1 MKLFRTLLLAT
12 GLAAAALAP
21 ALIPTAAAAQDI
33 KPRIIRFGYGLSES
47 SNQGRAVK
55 FFAEEMSKRSGGKLK
70 VKGFGDASLGNDI
83 QMQNALIGG
92 AQEMMVGSTATL
104 VGIVKDFGV
113 YDLPFLFNDEKEADA
128 VLDGPFGQKLINSLN
143 EKGLVGLVYWENGF
157 RNLTNSKRPI
167 TKAEDLGGVKLRVM
181 QNPVYIDMFNRFGA
195 NAVPLAFSELFTAL
209 ETGTVDGQE
218 NPVTT
223 IQSSKFYE
231 VQKYLTI
238 SKHVYSP
245 WILLASKRWY
255 DGLSADEKKIVQ
267 ESAIAS
273 RDFER
278 KDSREASTQSIAY
291 LKEKGMQINE
301 LSAAELDRMRELV
314 KPAFDKYAAEGG
326 ADLLKDLQAEITKVR
341 K

>member
-1 MKLFRTLLLAT
+1 MKLLRSVLLAT
-12 GLAAAALAP
+12 GLAAAILAP
-21 ALIPTAAAAQDI
+21 VAASAQDI
-33 KPRIIRFGYGLSES
+33 KPRLIRFGYGLSES

-55 FFAEEMSKRSGGKLK
+55 FFVEEMSKRSGGKLK
-70 VKGFGDASLGNDI
+70 VKGFADASLGSDI

-104 VGIVKDFGV
+104 VGIVKDFAV
-113 YDLPFLFNDEKEADA
+113 FDLPFLFNNEQEADA
-128 VLDGPFGQKLINSLN
+128 VFDGPFGQKLAAKLTD
-143 EKGLVGLVYWENGF
+143 KGLVGLVYWENGF
-157 RNLTNSKRPI
+157 RNLTNSKRPVE
-167 TKAEDLGGVKLRVM
+167 KVEDLKGIKLRVM
-181 QNPVYIDMFNRFGA
+181 QNPVYIDMFNGFGA
-195 NAVPLAFSELFTAL
+195 NAVPLSFSELFTAM

-245 WILLASKRWY
+245 WIVLASKRWY
-255 DGLSADEKKIVQ
+255 DGLSNDERKIINEAAV
-267 ESAIAS
+267 AS

-278 KDSREASTQSIAY
+278 KDSREASKQSIAY
-291 LKEKGMQINE
+291 LKDKGMQINE
-301 LSAAELDRMRELV
+301 LSDAELGRMREMV
-314 KPAFDKYAAEGG
+314 KPAMDKFAADGG
-326 ADLLKDLQAEITKVR
+326 ADLLNELQGEINKVR

>member
-1 MKLFRTLLLAT
+1 MFRKLLLAT
-12 GLAAAALAP
+12 GIAAALLAP
-21 ALIPTAAAAQDI
+21 ITASAQDV
-33 KPRIIRFGYGLSES
+33 KTRIIRFGYGLSES

-55 FFAEEMSKRSGGKLK
+55 YFADELSKRSGGKLK
-70 VKGFGDASLGNDI
+70 LKGFGDASLGSDI

-113 YDLPFLFNDEKEADA
+113 YDLPFLFNNEKEADA
-128 VLDGPFGQKLINSLN
+128 VLDGPFGEKLLKSLN
-143 EKGLVGLVYWENGF
+143 DKGLVGLVYWENGF

-167 TKAEDLGGVKLRVM
+167 TKVEDMGGIKLRVM

-238 SKHVYSP
+238 SRHVYSP
-245 WILLASKRWY
+245 WIVLASKRWY
-255 DGLSADEKKIVQ
+255 DGLSADEKKILNEAAV
-267 ESAIAS
+267 AS

-278 KDSREASTQSIAY
+278 KDSREASAQSVAY

-301 LSAAELDRMRELV
+301 LSPAELDRMREMV
-314 KPAFDKYAAEGG
+314 KPAFDKYAADGG
-326 ADLLKDLQAEITKVR
+326 AEVLKDLQAAITAAR

>member
-1 MKLFRTLLLAT
+1 MFRKLLLAT
-12 GLAAAALAP
+12 GIAAALLAP
-21 ALIPTAAAAQDI
+21 VAASAQDV
-33 KPRIIRFGYGLSES
+33 KTRIIRFGYGLSES

-55 FFAEEMSKRSGGKLK
+55 YFAEELSKRSGGKLK
-70 VKGFGDASLGNDI
+70 VKGFGDASLGSDI

-113 YDLPFLFNDEKEADA
+113 YDLPFLFNNEKEADA
-128 VLDGPFGQKLINSLN
+128 VLDGPFGEKLLKSLN
-143 EKGLVGLVYWENGF
+143 DKGLVGLVYWENGF

-167 TKAEDLGGVKLRVM
+167 TKLEDMGGIKLRVM

-195 NAVPLAFSELFTAL
+195 NAVPLAFSELFTAM

-238 SKHVYSP
+238 SRHVYSP
-245 WILLASKRWY
+245 WIMLASKRWY
-255 DGLSADEKKIVQ
+255 DGLSADEKKMLNEAAV
-267 ESAIAS
+267 AS

-278 KDSREASTQSIAY
+278 KDSREASAQSIAY

-301 LSAAELDRMRELV
+301 LSPAELERMREMV
-314 KPAFDKYAAEGG
+314 KPAFDKYAADGG
-326 ADLLKDLQAEITKVR
+326 ADVLKDLQGAIAASR

>member
-1 MKLFRTLLLAT
+1 MFRKLLLAT
-12 GLAAAALAP
+12 GIAAALLAP
-21 ALIPTAAAAQDI
+21 VAASAQDV
-33 KPRIIRFGYGLSES
+33 KTRIIRFGYGLSES

-55 FFAEEMSKRSGGKLK
+55 YFAEELSKRSGGKLK
-70 VKGFGDASLGNDI
+70 VKGFGDASLGSDI

-113 YDLPFLFNDEKEADA
+113 YDLPFLFNNEKEADA
-128 VLDGPFGQKLINSLN
+128 VLDGPFGEKLLKSLN
-143 EKGLVGLVYWENGF
+143 DKGLVGLVYWENGF

-167 TKAEDLGGVKLRVM
+167 TKLEDMGGIKLRVM

-195 NAVPLAFSELFTAL
+195 NAVPLAFSELFTAM

-238 SKHVYSP
+238 SRHVYSP
-245 WILLASKRWY
+245 WIMLASKRWY
-255 DGLSADEKKIVQ
+255 DGLSADEKKILS
-267 ESAIAS
+267 EAAAAS

-278 KDSREASTQSIAY
+278 KDSREASAQSMAY

-301 LSAAELDRMRELV
+301 LSPAELERMREMV
-314 KPAFDKYAAEGG
+314 KPAFDKYAADGG
-326 ADLLKDLQAEITKVR
+326 ADVLKDLQGAIAAAR

>member
-1 MKLFRTLLLAT
+1 MFRKLLLAT
-12 GLAAAALAP
+12 GIAAALLAP
-21 ALIPTAAAAQDI
+21 VAASAQDV
-33 KPRIIRFGYGLSES
+33 KTRIIRFGYGLSES

-55 FFAEEMSKRSGGKLK
+55 YFAEELSKRSGGKLK
-70 VKGFGDASLGNDI
+70 VKGFGDASLGSDI

-104 VGIVKDFGV
+104 VGIVRDFGV
-113 YDLPFLFNDEKEADA
+113 YDLPFLFNNEKEADA
-128 VLDGPFGQKLINSLN
+128 VLDGPFGEKLLKSLN
-143 EKGLVGLVYWENGF
+143 DKGLVGLVYWENGF

-167 TKAEDLGGVKLRVM
+167 TKLEDMGGIKLRVM

-195 NAVPLAFSELFTAL
+195 NAVPLAFSELFTAM

-238 SKHVYSP
+238 SRHVYSP
-245 WILLASKRWY
+245 WIMLASKRWY
-255 DGLSADEKKIVQ
+255 DGLSADEKKILNEAAV
-267 ESAIAS
+267 AS

-278 KDSREASTQSIAY
+278 KDSREASAQSIAY

-301 LSAAELDRMRELV
+301 LSPAELERMREMV
-314 KPAFDKYAAEGG
+314 KPAFDKYAADGG
-326 ADLLKDLQAEITKVR
+326 AEVLKDLQGAIAASR

>member
-1 MKLFRTLLLAT
+1 MKLLRSVLLAT
-12 GLAAAALAP
+12 GLAAAILAP
-21 ALIPTAAAAQDI
+21 LAASAQDI
-33 KPRIIRFGYGLSES
+33 KPRLIRFGYGLSES

-55 FFAEEMSKRSGGKLK
+55 FFVEEMSKRSGGKLK
-70 VKGFGDASLGNDI
+70 VKGFADASLGSDI

-104 VGIVKDFGV
+104 VGIVKDFAV
-113 YDLPFLFNDEKEADA
+113 FDLPFLFNNEQEADA
-128 VLDGPFGQKLINSLN
+128 VFDGPFGQKLAAKLN
-143 EKGLVGLVYWENGF
+143 DKGLVGLVYWENGF
-157 RNLTNSKRPI
+157 RNLTNSKRPVE
-167 TKAEDLGGVKLRVM
+167 KVEDLKGIKLRVM
-181 QNPVYIDMFNRFGA
+181 QNPVYIDMFNGFGA
-195 NAVPLAFSELFTAL
+195 NAVPLSFSELFTAM

-245 WILLASKRWY
+245 WIVLASKRWY
-255 DGLSADEKKIVQ
+255 DGLSNDERKIINEAAV
-267 ESAIAS
+267 AS

-278 KDSREASTQSIAY
+278 KDSREASKQSIAY
-291 LKEKGMQINE
+291 LKDKGMQINE
-301 LSAAELDRMRELV
+301 LSDAELGRMREMV
-314 KPAFDKYAAEGG
+314 KPAMDKFAADGG
-326 ADLLKDLQAEITKVR
+326 ADLLNELQGEINKVR

>member
-1 MKLFRTLLLAT
+1 MFRKLLLAT
-12 GLAAAALAP
+12 GIAAALLAP
-21 ALIPTAAAAQDI
+21 IAASTTAAAQDV
-33 KPRIIRFGYGLSES
+33 KTRIIRFGYGLSES

-55 FFAEEMSKRSGGKLK
+55 YFAEELSKRSGGKFK
-70 VKGFGDASLGNDI
+70 MKGFGDASLGSDI

-128 VLDGPFGQKLINSLN
+128 VLDGPFGQKLIASLN

-245 WILLASKRWY
+245 WIVLASKRWY
-255 DGLSADEKKIVQ
+255 DALSADEKKILQ
-267 ESAIAS
+267 EAAVAS

-278 KDSREASTQSIAY
+278 KDSRDASSQSIAY

-301 LSAAELDRMRELV
+301 LSAAELDRMREMV
-314 KPAFDKYAAEGG
+314 KPAFDKYAADGG
-326 ADLLKDLQAEITKVR
+326 GPLLTELQGEIKKVR

>member
-1 MKLFRTLLLAT
+1 MKLLRSVLLAT
-12 GLAAAALAP
+12 GLAAAILAP
-21 ALIPTAAAAQDI
+21 VAASAQDI
-33 KPRIIRFGYGLSES
+33 KPRLIRFGYGLSES

-55 FFAEEMSKRSGGKLK
+55 FFVEEMSKRSGGKLK
-70 VKGFGDASLGNDI
+70 VKGFADASLGSDI

-104 VGIVKDFGV
+104 VGIVKDFAV
-113 YDLPFLFNDEKEADA
+113 FDLPFLFNNEQEADA
-128 VLDGPFGQKLINSLN
+128 VFDGPFGQKLAAKLN

-157 RNLTNSKRPI
+157 RNLTNSKRPVE
-167 TKAEDLGGVKLRVM
+167 KVEDLKGIKLRVM
-181 QNPVYIDMFNRFGA
+181 QNPVYIDMFNGFGA
-195 NAVPLAFSELFTAL
+195 NAVPLSFSELFTAM

-245 WILLASKRWY
+245 WIVLASKRWY
-255 DGLSADEKKIVQ
+255 DGLSADERKIIA
-267 ESAIAS
+267 EAAAAS

-278 KDSREASTQSIAY
+278 KDSREASKQSIAY
-291 LKEKGMQINE
+291 LKDKGMQINE
-301 LSAAELDRMRELV
+301 LSDAELGRMREMV
-314 KPAFDKYAAEGG
+314 KPAMDKFAAEGG
-326 ADLLKDLQAEITKVR
+326 ADLLNELQGEINKVR

>member
-1 MKLFRTLLLAT
+1 MKLLRSVLLAT
-12 GLAAAALAP
+12 GLAAAILAP
-21 ALIPTAAAAQDI
+21 VAASAQDI
-33 KPRIIRFGYGLSES
+33 KPRLIRFGYGLSES

-55 FFAEEMSKRSGGKLK
+55 FFVEEMSKRSGGKLK
-70 VKGFGDASLGNDI
+70 VKGFADASLGSDI

-104 VGIVKDFGV
+104 VGIVKDFAV
-113 YDLPFLFNDEKEADA
+113 FDLPFLFNNEQEADA
-128 VLDGPFGQKLINSLN
+128 VFDGPFGQKLAAKLN
-143 EKGLVGLVYWENGF
+143 DKGLVGLVYWENGF
-157 RNLTNSKRPI
+157 RNLTNSKRPVE
-167 TKAEDLGGVKLRVM
+167 KVEDLKGIKLRVM
-181 QNPVYIDMFNRFGA
+181 QNPVYIDMFNGFGA
-195 NAVPLAFSELFTAL
+195 NAVPLSFSELFTAM

-245 WILLASKRWY
+245 WIVLASKRWY
-255 DGLSADEKKIVQ
+255 DGLSNDERKIINEAAV
-267 ESAIAS
+267 AS

-278 KDSREASTQSIAY
+278 KDSREASKQSIAY
-291 LKEKGMQINE
+291 LKDKGMQINE
-301 LSAAELDRMRELV
+301 LSDAELGRMREMV
-314 KPAFDKYAAEGG
+314 KPAMDKFAADGG
-326 ADLLKDLQAEITKVR
+326 AVLLNELQGEINKVR